1 MTVSDAAALT
11 GNVSISA
18 IGAIDLQDV
27 SSVAGKVTLENL
39 RALPGSDITIS
50 NASSAKFVEIKS
62 PEVNRNG
69 QQRTAQA
76 ETIDITVAENS
87 NIVSTST
94 TAKSL
99 SLSAINDSN
108 TEVVY
113 DINIGGMNTLELG
126 GSAPIFII
134 PQVVFKQNSSKQYKL
149 KQCNYQHDEPEW
161 RHQQCCK

>member
-1 MTVSDAAALT
+1 MTVSDAKELT
-11 GNVSISA
+11 GNVTISA

-39 RALPGSDITIS
+39 RALHGSDITIS

-62 PEVNRNG
+62 AGALTATANNG
-69 QQRTAQA
+69 LHKA

-94 TAKSL
+94 TAKSV

-113 DINIGGMNTLELG
+113 DINIGGMNTLKLG
-126 GSAPIFII
+126 GSAPIFIK
-134 PQVVFKQNSSKQYKL
+134 PQVII
-149 KQCNYQHDEPEW
+149 
-161 RHQQCCK
+161 